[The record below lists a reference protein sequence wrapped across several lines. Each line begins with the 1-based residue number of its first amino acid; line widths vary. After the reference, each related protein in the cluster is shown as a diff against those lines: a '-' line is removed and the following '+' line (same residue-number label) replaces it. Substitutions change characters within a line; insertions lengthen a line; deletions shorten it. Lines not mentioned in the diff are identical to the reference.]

1 VIFKKILRR
10 PTDFFSLLCEQA
22 DLIAMSVHALATYA
36 ECLCPADAET
46 VKSLEKQGDRVRFGL
61 IQNLRDTFITP
72 YDREDIYA
80 LSKALDDILDY
91 YKVTVKEM
99 EIYQIG
105 STEELCGFVAVLE
118 MASKKILDAVRNM
131 EKSPEEAM
139 KNALAAKKC
148 ENKVESIYRHS
159 VAALLN
165 SEDIRYIIKMREL
178 YRHLS
183 NCADRIDECADL
195 ICNILI
201 KEIS

>member
-1 VIFKKILRR
+1 MIFRKILRR
-10 PTDFFSLLCEQA
+10 PIDFFQLLCEQA
-22 DLIAMSVHALATYA
+22 DLITKSVHALAAYA
-36 ECLCPADAET
+36 NCLCPADAET
-46 VKSLEKQGDRVRFGL
+46 VKSLEEQGDRKRFEL
-61 IQNLRDTFITP
+61 IQNLRETFITP

-99 EIYQIG
+99 EIYQVG
-105 STEELCGFVAVLE
+105 STEELCGFVTVLE
-118 MASKKILDAVRNM
+118 MASKEILDAVCNM
-131 EKSPEEAM
+131 EKRPEEAM
-139 KNALAAKKC
+139 KDALAAKKC
-148 ENKVESIYRHS
+148 ENKAESIYRHS
-159 VAALLN
+159 VAALLDRD
-165 SEDIRYIIKMREL
+165 DIRYIIKMREL